1 MGGRADAFR
10 KRRALHHTGAAGSIH
25 HTPTAGTT
33 SAECRQADGRLA
45 ARARESRGGR
55 VHEQRPKLDVQD
67 ERAALAPK
75 RARRALLQ
83 PREGL
88 SSATTREGGSKGCL
102 RTHAAVLAA
111 PIRVDERRGGITKTE
126 PVGFRAPGGLLG
138 LRVQRGSGVC
148 RASFRVRRFGA
159 FGVSALSRLVR
170 TSYAPDRS
178 VVSRWEQRA
187 HASSS
192 LADSSWT

>member
-1 MGGRADAFR
+1 M
-10 KRRALHHTGAAGSIH
+10 
-25 HTPTAGTT
+25 
-33 SAECRQADGRLA
+33 
-45 ARARESRGGR
+45 
-55 VHEQRPKLDVQD
+55 HEQRPKLDVQD

-88 SSATTREGGSKGCL
+88 SSATTREGGREGCL

-126 PVGFRAPGGLLG
+126 PAGFRVPGGLLG

-148 RASFRVRRFGA
+148 RASFRVRRFGRSG
-159 FGVSALSRLVR
+159 FPFSLVR
-170 TSYAPDRS
+170 TSYAPDKS